1 MLFSDNIEATPC
13 APRKVNNDYKQTV
26 EPIGCKMT
34 VKSISLI
41 LMLVFASLVH
51 ALEAQPVY
59 KNSAAPIEER
69 VADLVG
75 RMTLE
80 EKILQLN
87 QHWYGENLN
96 PNNHGETNDTITP
109 EIGSLIFLSDE
120 PKLMLFRNEIQR
132 LAMEK
137 TRLGI
142 PILFGFDVIHGMRT
156 IYPIPLAQACAWNP
170 ALISETAGMAARET
184 RLTGINW
191 IFSPMVDVAHDP
203 RWGRVAE
210 GFGEDPYAAGVFC
223 AATVKGYQGDSLSNS
238 NSVAACLKH
247 FVGYGMSEGGRDYH
261 ASDISA
267 QSLWETYLPPFEAGV
282 KAGAATVMS
291 AFNDISGVPA
301 TANHYL
307 LTEVLKQRWRHDG
320 FVVSDWNAIEQ
331 LTTQGV
337 AKDQKEAAR
346 KAFLAG
352 VEMDMVD
359 RAYLDNLK
367 ELVDE
372 GKVGM
377 DLINESVARVLR
389 VKFRLGLF
397 DRPYTPIVAE
407 SKRELLPAD
416 EALAAKLAEESMVL
430 LKNEKSIL
438 PLSAKLKTL
447 AIVGPMADDQTNLL
461 GSWSGNG
468 KEQDVETIFAGL
480 TREFGSRLKL
490 TYVRGCDFDGN
501 DESGFAEAVAIA
513 RQADEVLV
521 CLGEKK
527 SWSGENASRSTIA
540 LPAIQEKLVARLKQT
555 GKPVI
560 LVLSNGRPLELQ
572 RLEPMADAIVEIWQP
587 GIAGGTPLAGIISGR
602 VNPSGR
608 LAITFPLTSGQIPT
622 YYNMRVS
629 ARPWSG
635 GYQDI
640 PTEPLYWFGHGLS
653 YTTFKYGQATLSA
666 NKLTCDQKLTVQ
678 VPVKNTGRMKGMET
692 VFWYISDPVCSISR
706 PVKELKYFQ
715 KKGINPGETVVFN
728 FEIDPMRDLSYPDA
742 NGNRLLEPGE
752 FNVQVGDQKLSFE
765 LMEKLRTAPTVTAAN
780 IHSPPAVRTVK
791 D

>member
-1 MLFSDNIEATPC
+1 
-13 APRKVNNDYKQTV
+13 
-26 EPIGCKMT
+26 
-34 VKSISLI
+34 
-41 LMLVFASLVH
+41 MLVVAAMVQSLQ
-51 ALEAQPVY
+51 AQPVY
-59 KNSAAPIEER
+59 KNPAAPLEQR

-96 PNNHGETNDTITP
+96 PNNHGETNETITP

-120 PKLMLFRNEIQR
+120 PAYLKLRNDFQR
-132 LAMEK
+132 RAMEK

-142 PILFGFDVIHGMRT
+142 PILFGFDVIHGLRT
-156 IYPIPLAQACAWNP
+156 VYPIPLAQACAWNP
-170 ALISETAGMAARET
+170 SLVSETAGMAARET

-191 IFSPMVDVAHDP
+191 IFSPMTDIARDP

-210 GFGEDPYAAGVFC
+210 GFGEDPYTAGVFC
-223 AATVKGYQGDSLSNS
+223 VATVNGYQGTNMSNP

-307 LTEVLKQRWRHDG
+307 LTEVLKQRWGHDG

-331 LTTQGV
+331 LVAQGV
-337 AKDQKEAAR
+337 AKDRKDAAR

-359 RAYLDNLK
+359 RTYSDYLK
-367 ELVDE
+367 ELVNED
-372 GKVGM
+372 KVSM
-377 DLINESVARVLR
+377 ELINESVARVLR

-397 DRPYTPIVAE
+397 DHPYTPIVAE
-407 SKRELLPAD
+407 SERQLLPAD
-416 EALAAKLAEESMVL
+416 KVLAAKLAEESMVL

-438 PLSAKLKTL
+438 PLSDKIQTL
-447 AIVGPMADDQTNLL
+447 AIIGPLAKDKTNLL
-461 GSWSGNG
+461 GCWSGNG
-468 KEQDVETIFAGL
+468 KEQDVESIFAGL
-480 TREFGSRLKL
+480 TNEFGARVKL
-490 TYVRGCDFDGN
+490 PYARGCDFDGD
-501 DESGFAEAVAIA
+501 DESGFDEAIATA
-513 RQADEVLV
+513 RQADVVLV
-521 CLGEKK
+521 CIGEKK

-555 GKPVI
+555 GKPII

-572 RLEPMADAIVEIWQP
+572 RLEPMANAIVEMWQP

-608 LAITFPLTSGQIPT
+608 LAITFPLNSGQIPT
-622 YYNMRVS
+622 YYDMRPS
-629 ARPWSG
+629 ARPWGG

-653 YTTFKYGQATLSA
+653 YTTFNYGQATLSV
-666 NKLTCDQKLTVQ
+666 NQLTSDKKLNVQ
-678 VPVKNTGRMKGMET
+678 VPVKNTGAMKGMET

-706 PVKELKYFQ
+706 PGKELKFFQ
-715 KKGINPGETVVFN
+715 KKEINPGETVVFN

-742 NGNRLLEPGE
+742 NGQRLLEPGD
-752 FNVQVGDQKLSFE
+752 FYIQVGNQKLKFE
-765 LMEKLRTAPTVTAAN
+765 LVEHLRNTAAVSSAD
-780 IHSPPAVRTVK
+780 IRSQTTIKTAK